1 MTKQVDLIR
10 RRQVFAAKVQ
20 LVLHLHVDR
29 EALYDENR
37 SLFKISQDRA
47 KITEGH

>member
-20 LVLHLHVDR
+20 LVLHLLFDR
-29 EALYDENR
+29 KALYDENR
-37 SLFKISQDRA
+37 NISNISQDN
-47 KITEGH
+47 